1 MSQFTILKYETG
13 MTQKDTDL
21 VEIIWH
27 VGKILDDT
35 QCCGQRNMRP
45 AHNAQDRERD
55 SEYVHIR

>member
-1 MSQFTILKYETG
+1 MTEKYETE

-27 VGKILDDT
+27 VGQILDDT
-35 QCCGQRNMRP
+35 QCCGQRNMRH